1 MNLLTIFADV
11 IDGDEIINQLFP
23 NIPILIA
30 HVISTI
36 VLLLVLWRWVYNPFR
51 KMLNARHQEIK
62 SKIDEASS
70 KQALANQDRSEAI
83 ARLNSAKEAADDII
97 ISARSKAYDDRKE
110 IIDKANEEAMRITN
124 QSKRDLIRQR
134 HEAEKQIRQEIED
147 ISLEVAKKILA
158 EEISSKKHQK
168 LIDEFID
175 EF

>member
-1 MNLLTIFADV
+1 MNLFTILAEA

-51 KMLNARHQEIK
+51 KMLNARHLEIR
-62 SKIDEASS
+62 SKLDDAAS
-70 KQALANQDRSEAI
+70 KQSLANQDRSEAI
-83 ARLNSAKEAADDII
+83 ARLNSAKTEADDILT
-97 ISARSKAYDDRKE
+97 SAKTKAYDDRKE
-110 IIDKANEEAMRITN
+110 IIDKATEEAMRITN

-134 HEAEKQIRQEIED
+134 REAEKQIKQEIED
-147 ISLEVAKKILA
+147 ISLEVAKKIL
-158 EEISSKKHQK
+158 EQEINLKKHQK
-168 LIDEFID
+168 LIDQFID